1 MLCYLMNMGEAY
13 IMKRQAIEKLYE
25 WKNSAGRKPLII
37 RGARQVGKTWLMK
50 EFGRLAFKNIVYI
63 NFDSN
68 SDIAQLF
75 AGNLDIPRLIS
86 GLEIFSRN
94 KIVPQET
101 LLIFD
106 EVQEAPRALTSLKY
120 FCEEAPEYAIV
131 AAGSLLGV
139 AMHQGTSF
147 PVGKVN
153 FLNLYPMSFTEFLNA
168 TGNEQLTE
176 LLQKGDWQLIT
187 GLKDRF
193 IDLLRLYYYIGGMPE
208 AVQCY
213 LDEKDVF
220 KVREVQKRILDAY
233 EQDFSKHAPANVVAR
248 IRMVWQSI
256 PSQLA
261 KENRNFVYGSL
272 RKGARAKDFELA
284 IQWLKD
290 CGLIDQVIRL
300 VKPAI
305 PLPAYADSGF
315 KMFLLDV
322 GLLGAMSGLDAQ
334 SLLKGNEL
342 FSEFKG
348 ALTEQYVAQQLRSES
363 GLTPFYW
370 SAERA
375 TAEVDFLFQ
384 QGMELYP
391 LEVKAEENLKA
402 KSLKVYFDK
411 FQPRLAIRSS
421 MSDYRREDWLLN
433 LPLYGLSRLI
443 QECQTS
449 Q

>member
-1 MLCYLMNMGEAY
+1 M
-13 IMKRQAIEKLYE
+13 
-25 WKNSAGRKPLII
+25 
-37 RGARQVGKTWLMK
+37 
-50 EFGRLAFKNIVYI
+50 
-63 NFDSN
+63 
-68 SDIAQLF
+68 
-75 AGNLDIPRLIS
+75 
-86 GLEIFSRN
+86 FSR
-94 KIVPQET
+94 
-101 LLIFD
+101 
-106 EVQEAPRALTSLKY
+106 
-120 FCEEAPEYAIV
+120 C
-131 AAGSLLGV
+131 
-139 AMHQGTSF
+139 
-147 PVGKVN
+147 GK
-153 FLNLYPMSFTEFLNA
+153 
-168 TGNEQLTE
+168 
-176 LLQKGDWQLIT
+176 
-187 GLKDRF
+187 
-193 IDLLRLYYYIGGMPE
+193 
-208 AVQCY
+208 
-213 LDEKDVF
+213 
-220 KVREVQKRILDAY
+220 VQKRILDAY

-300 VKPAI
+300 AKPAI
-305 PLPAYADSGF
+305 PLPAYADNGF

>member
-1 MLCYLMNMGEAY
+1 
-13 IMKRQAIEKLYE
+13 MKRQAIEKLYE

-153 FLNLYPMSFTEFLNA
+153 FLDLYPMSFTEFLNA

-261 KENRNFVYGSL
+261 RENRNFVYGSL

-290 CGLIDQVIRL
+290 CGLIGQVIRL
-300 VKPAI
+300 VKSAI
-305 PLPAYADSGF
+305 PLPAYADNGF

-322 GLLGAMSGLDAQ
+322 GLLGAMSSLDAQ

>member
-1 MLCYLMNMGEAY
+1 
-13 IMKRQAIEKLYE
+13 MKRQAIEKLYE

-86 GLEIFSRN
+86 GLEIFSRS

-153 FLNLYPMSFTEFLNA
+153 FLDLYPMSFTEFLNA

-300 VKPAI
+300 AKPAI
-305 PLPAYADSGF
+305 PLPAYADNGF

-411 FQPRLAIRSS
+411 FQPRLVIRSS

>member
-1 MLCYLMNMGEAY
+1 
-13 IMKRQAIEKLYE
+13 MKRQAIEKLYE